1 MIDKLKDKI
10 TKLKN
15 KKYFK
20 TVMFFVYEMVY
31 LLFIDV
37 FNQYLLTRSFDT
49 SNYLI
54 NNLLVFDIVWILLFF
69 IFLYV
74 LKPKVRKVITCTFNI
89 LLLLISLA
97 NYFMYSY
104 FYSVFSWKDLV
115 LSSDGFSFIDS
126 VFKFINL
133 KIILFTLASI
143 DMILLIYKTRTKKTY
158 KFKSIRSVIIIII
171 LIMIFGIRGIYINN
185 RLSNTNDGWDS
196 TEVINNDSNYYQNWT
211 DSTRLMKICGI
222 YEYLIKDF
230 YNSFLKKDNSIEAR
244 LFVNNYIDENYKE
257 DNNEY
262 TGIFKNKNL
271 IFVMMESMDDWLVNE
286 NVTPTMYKMIQH
298 GFNFNNHYSPAYVT
312 GETAN
317 TEFIANTGMYPSID
331 RLSPNYAYVNN
342 NYPYSIASLFKN
354 EGYTVN
360 SFHRSNGFL
369 YNRSIMHISLGYE
382 KYHSYVDMGISD
394 DNLDLDSYIIK
405 NGYNKIISNNKFMSF
420 IITYSPHSPYTYNK
434 IECQTNLSDIKT
446 IYPELDN
453 EELLCAYSAARETDN
468 MFKLLLEKLKND
480 NLLDDTIIVA
490 FTDHPNKLVIR
501 DDETEKLN
509 KTIFYIYDH
518 DMNSN
523 QIDTITSSINILPT
537 VINLFGIKNNYLYSG
552 YDALDTN
559 EEYVIFKDYTYFDG
573 KEVKTVTKEYKDKLE
588 YSSDILSS
596 DYYKDNTVKK

>member
-133 KIILFTLASI
+133 KIILFTLTSI

-230 YNSFLKKDNSIEAR
+230 YNSFIKKDNSIEAR

-286 NVTPTMYKMIQH
+286 NVTPTMYKMMQH

-518 DMNSN
+518 EMNSN

>member
-1 MIDKLKDKI
+1 
-10 TKLKN
+10 
-15 KKYFK
+15 
-20 TVMFFVYEMVY
+20 MFFVYEGIY
-31 LLFIDV
+31 LLFIDA
-37 FNQYLLTRSFDT
+37 FNQYLLTRSFDI
-49 SNYLI
+49 SNYLM
-54 NNLLVFDIVWILLFF
+54 NNLVVFNIVWILLFF

-74 LKPKVRKVITCTFNI
+74 LKPKARKVIACIFNI

-115 LSSDGFSFIDS
+115 LSGEGFSFIDS

-133 KIILFTLASI
+133 KIILFTLTSI
-143 DMILLIYKTRTKKTY
+143 DMILLVYKTKTKRTY
-158 KFKSIRSVIIIII
+158 KFKSIQSLI
-171 LIMIFGIRGIYINN
+171 LVIMIIVLFGVRRIYINN
-185 RLSNTNDGWDS
+185 NLNSVNDGWNS
-196 TEVINNDSNYYQNWT
+196 NNVISNDSNYYQNWN
-211 DSTRLMKICGI
+211 SPTRLVKMCGI

-230 YNSFLKKDNSIEAR
+230 YNSFIKKDNSIEAR

-262 TGIFKNKNL
+262 TGIFKDKNL

-286 NVTPTMYKMIQH
+286 NVTPTMYMMMQH
-298 GFNFNNHYSPAYVT
+298 GFNFNNHYSPGYVT
-312 GETAN
+312 GDTAN
-317 TEFIANTGMYPSID
+317 TEFIANTGMYPVINK
-331 RLSPNYAYVNN
+331 LSPNYAYVNN
-342 NYPYSIASLFKN
+342 SYPYSIANLFKN

-360 SFHRSNGFL
+360 SFHRSGGGI
-369 YNRSIMHISLGYE
+369 YNRENMYISLGYE
-382 KYHSYVDMGISD
+382 KYHNYVDMGISD

-405 NGYNKIISNNKFMSF
+405 DGYDKIISDNKFMSF

>member
-133 KIILFTLASI
+133 KIILFTLTSI

-230 YNSFLKKDNSIEAR
+230 YNSFIKKDNSIEAR

-286 NVTPTMYKMIQH
+286 NVTPTIYKMMQH
-298 GFNFNNHYSPAYVT
+298 GFNFNNHYLPAYVT

-394 DNLDLDSYIIK
+394 DKLDLDSYIIK

-518 DMNSN
+518 EMNSN

>member
-1 MIDKLKDKI
+1 MIIKI
-10 TKLKN
+10 KN
-15 KKYFK
+15 TRYFK
-20 TVMFFVYEMVY
+20 TVMFFVYEGIY
-31 LLFIDV
+31 LLFIDA
-37 FNQYLLTRSFDT
+37 FNQYLLTRSFDI

-54 NNLLVFDIVWILLFF
+54 NNLVVFNIVWILLFF

-74 LKPKVRKVITCTFNI
+74 LKPKARKVITCIFNI

-115 LSSDGFSFIDS
+115 LSGEGFSFIDS

-133 KIILFTLASI
+133 KIILFTLTAI
-143 DMILLIYKTRTKKTY
+143 DMILLVYKTRTKRTY
-158 KFKSIRSVIIIII
+158 KFKSIQSLI
-171 LIMIFGIRGIYINN
+171 LVIMIIVLFGVRRIYINN
-185 RLSNTNDGWDS
+185 NLNSVNDGWNS
-196 TEVINNDSNYYQNWT
+196 NNVISNDSNYYQNWN
-211 DSTRLMKICGI
+211 SPTRLVKICGI

-230 YNSFLKKDNSIEAR
+230 YNSFIKKDNSVEAR

-262 TGIFKNKNL
+262 TGIFKDKNL

-286 NVTPTMYKMIQH
+286 DVTPTMYMMMQH
-298 GFNFNNHYSPAYVT
+298 GFNFNNHYSPGYVT
-312 GETAN
+312 GDTAN

-394 DNLDLDSYIIK
+394 DKLDLDSYIIK

-518 DMNSN
+518 EMNSN

>member
-1 MIDKLKDKI
+1 MIIKI
-10 TKLKN
+10 KN
-15 KKYFK
+15 TRYFK
-20 TVMFFVYEMVY
+20 TVMFFVYEGIY
-31 LLFIDV
+31 LLFIDA
-37 FNQYLLTRSFDT
+37 FNQYLLTRSFDI

-54 NNLLVFDIVWILLFF
+54 NNLVVFNIVWILLFF

-74 LKPKVRKVITCTFNI
+74 LKPKARKVIACIFNI

-115 LSSDGFSFIDS
+115 LSGEGFSFIDS

-133 KIILFTLASI
+133 KIILFILTSI
-143 DMILLIYKTRTKKTY
+143 DMILLVYKTRTKRTY
-158 KFKSIRSVIIIII
+158 KFKSIQSLI
-171 LIMIFGIRGIYINN
+171 LVIMIIVLFGVRRIYINN
-185 RLSNTNDGWDS
+185 NLNSVNDGWNS
-196 TEVINNDSNYYQNWT
+196 NNVISNDSNYYQNWN
-211 DSTRLMKICGI
+211 SPTRLVKICGI

-230 YNSFLKKDNSIEAR
+230 YNSFIKKDNSIEAR

-262 TGIFKNKNL
+262 TGIFKDKNL

-286 NVTPTMYKMIQH
+286 DVTPTMYMMMQH
-298 GFNFNNHYSPAYVT
+298 GFNFNNHYSPGYVT
-312 GETAN
+312 GDIAN
-317 TEFIANTGMYPSID
+317 TEFIANTGMYPVINK
-331 RLSPNYAYVNN
+331 LSPNYAYVNN
-342 NYPYSIASLFKN
+342 SYPYSIANLFKN

-360 SFHRSNGFL
+360 SFHRSGGGI
-369 YNRSIMHISLGYE
+369 YNRENMHISLGYE

>member
-1 MIDKLKDKI
+1 MIIKI
-10 TKLKN
+10 KN
-15 KKYFK
+15 TRYFK
-20 TVMFFVYEMVY
+20 TVMFFVYEGIY
-31 LLFIDV
+31 LLFIDA
-37 FNQYLLTRSFDT
+37 FNQYLLTRSFDI

-54 NNLLVFDIVWILLFF
+54 NNLVVFNIVWILLFF

-74 LKPKVRKVITCTFNI
+74 LKPKARKVIACIFNI

-115 LSSDGFSFIDS
+115 LSGEGFSFIDS

-133 KIILFTLASI
+133 KIILFILTSI
-143 DMILLIYKTRTKKTY
+143 DMILLVYKTRTKRTY
-158 KFKSIRSVIIIII
+158 KFKSIQSLI
-171 LIMIFGIRGIYINN
+171 LVIMIIVLFGVRRIYINN
-185 RLSNTNDGWDS
+185 NLNSVNDGWNS
-196 TEVINNDSNYYQNWT
+196 NNVISNDSNYYQNWN
-211 DSTRLMKICGI
+211 SPTRLVKICGI

-230 YNSFLKKDNSIEAR
+230 YNSFIKKDNSIEAR

-262 TGIFKNKNL
+262 TGIFKDKNL

-286 NVTPTMYKMIQH
+286 DVTPTMYMMMQH
-298 GFNFNNHYSPAYVT
+298 GFNFNNHYSPGYFT
-312 GETAN
+312 GDTAN
-317 TEFIANTGMYPSID
+317 TEFIANTGMYPVINK
-331 RLSPNYAYVNN
+331 LSPNYAYVNN
-342 NYPYSIASLFKN
+342 SYPYSIANLFKN

-360 SFHRSNGFL
+360 SFHRSGGGI
-369 YNRSIMHISLGYE
+369 YNRENMHISLGYE
-382 KYHSYVDMGISD
+382 KYYNYVDMGISD

-405 NGYNKIISNNKFMSF
+405 DGYDKIISDNKFISF